1 MNKIKL
7 FTDFN
12 KVAEAPHFGY
22 VFPLVEY
29 LYKKNNNLENFYQV
43 TDTVEEADFI
53 ALPLSVEYLWQTQ
66 QKEYYQRFLDI
77 AKKHNKKLLV
87 FTSGDA
93 GKTIHD
99 ESVITIRLG
108 GFKNK
113 LAKNT
118 FIMSP
123 FFEDPIEKYN
133 LNFYTIDKKEKPSIG
148 FVGHSAAGFKKVVKE
163 FLVFIKANFRRLLGK
178 DATDFQSFYPSSVKR
193 FHFLKK
199 IESLTTIQAN
209 FIHRA
214 KYRAG
219 SVSEIDRLKTTIEF
233 FNNIQENPFT
243 FCMRGAGN
251 FSVRFYETLALGRI
265 PVIVDTNFELPFSK
279 TINWDKHCIVVKED
293 FSDFEQKVKTFYNS
307 ISSEDFVRLQ
317 LDNRKIW
324 ENYFTKEGYFV
335 SLHTQLQKQF
345 L

>member
-1 MNKIKL
+1 MRKIKL
-7 FTDFN
+7 YTDFN

-22 VFPLVEY
+22 VFPLIEY
-29 LYKKNNNLENFYQV
+29 LYKKTNNLENCYEV
-43 TDTVEEADFI
+43 VETVEESDFL
-53 ALPLSVEYLWQTQ
+53 ALPLSVEYLWQTKQ
-66 QKEYYQRFLDI
+66 QKYFLEFL
-77 AKKHNKKLLV
+77 AMARQHNKKLLV

-93 GKTIHD
+93 GKTIYD

-108 GFKNK
+108 GFKDK

-123 FFEDPIEKYN
+123 FFEDPIEKFK
-133 LNFYTIDKKEKPSIG
+133 LKFYTIDKNEEPSIG
-148 FVGHSAAGFKKVVKE
+148 FVGHSATGLKKLAKE
-163 FLVFIKANFRRLLGK
+163 FLVFIKANFRRIIGK

-193 FHFLKK
+193 FYFLKK
-199 IESLTTIQAN
+199 IKSLTTIQAN

-251 FSVRFYETLALGRI
+251 FSVRFYETLTLGRI

-307 ISSEDFVRLQ
+307 ISSEDFVQLQ

-335 SLHTQLQKQF
+335 SLHTRLQKQF

>member
-29 LYKKNNNLENFYQV
+29 LLKKSYNLENFYHV
-43 TDTVEEADFI
+43 TDSVEDADFI

-66 QKEYYQRFLDI
+66 QKEYYQRFLDV
-77 AKKHNKKLLV
+77 AKKNHKKLLV

-133 LNFYTIDKKEKPSIG
+133 LNFYTIDKNEKPSIG

-163 FLVFIKANFRRLLGK
+163 FLVFTKVNFRRLLGK

-193 FHFLKK
+193 FYFLKK

-219 SVSEIDRLKTTIEF
+219 SVSENDRFKTTIEF

-265 PVIVDTNFELPFSK
+265 PVIVDTNFDLPFSK
-279 TINWDKHCIVVKED
+279 SIKWDKHCIVVKED
-293 FSDFEQKVKTFYNS
+293 FSDFEDKINKFYKS
-307 ISSEDFVRLQ
+307 IAEEDFIQLQ